1 VDESGQNDLL
11 NKGDKR
17 KKNRSKCKNRKSTVI
32 KLTNKKNPK
41 KSMEQDEQTNKKQNK
56 PTKKLLVQEQKN
68 FSLSLSSGFT
78 PPASSPGVGI

>member
-1 VDESGQNDLL
+1 
-11 NKGDKR
+11 
-17 KKNRSKCKNRKSTVI
+17 
-32 KLTNKKNPK
+32 
-41 KSMEQDEQTNKKQNK
+41 MEQDEQTNKKQNK